1 MSTLIVIPVRGLP
14 GSKSRLAPIFDTD
27 QRTFL
32 VRAML
37 QHMVSQIPAGA
48 DVAVITRNP
57 AAVEGLG
64 PQVQVLA
71 QRADYYGLNG
81 SLQQALWQ
89 ARDAGYVDML
99 MMPGDLPLVS
109 AREIESLLLEEGTIV
124 LAGDRDQEGT
134 NGLRVPTRFAETFTF
149 GMGTNSF
156 LHHLAEARMH
166 GTGAITVYH
175 RGLAH
180 DLDTPD
186 DWHTLPLQV
195 RDRLLHRMQPVGK
208 GA

>member
-1 MSTLIVIPVRGLP
+1 VSTLVVIPVRGLT
-14 GSKSRLAPIFDTD
+14 GSKSRLAPLFDSE
-27 QRTFL
+27 QRTLL

-37 QHMVSQIPAGA
+37 EHMVSQVPAGA
-48 DVAVITRNP
+48 DLAVITRNTD
-57 AAVEGLG
+57 AAEGLG
-64 PQVQVLA
+64 SGVQVLA
-71 QRADYYGLNG
+71 QRDDFPGLNG

-89 ARDAGYVDML
+89 ARDAGYADML
-99 MMPGDLPLVS
+99 MLPGDLPLVS

-156 LHHLAEARMH
+156 VHHLAEARMH

-195 RDRLLHRMQPVGK
+195 RDRLIHRVQPVGK